1 MASIDFEYFQ
11 FGQKGRD
18 ALKNCYHA
26 RELQSG
32 EIQYIC

>member
-18 ALKNCYHA
+18 ALKNGYHA
-26 RELQSG
+26 REL
-32 EIQYIC
+32 